1 MPILCRSVGR
11 RGRWSKSALAWCR
24 RVVLSSRIDE
34 YGNTFWEVDGEL
46 HREGD
51 LPGVN
56 LTDDTGDRTGWA
68 TALKPGFEPIV
79 LARKPV
85 ERTVASNA
93 AAYGTGALHVDACRL
108 PTTDSLGGGSNA
120 KGRVMSTDGWTRP
133 WMADAV
139 AVAASASRSRASTA
153 RSEALG
159 RWPANVVLDDQQADI
174 LDQQAPGASR
184 FYYAAKPGTAER
196 PRVDGVS
203 HPSVKPL
210 ALMRWLIRLVTP
222 AGGVVLDPFAGSGTT
237 VEACLLESRRC
248 IAIERDLSF
257 LPLIEHRL
265 TRQADLLRTESE
277 SA

>member
-1 MPILCRSVGR
+1 MS
-11 RGRWSKSALAWCR
+11 SADAPPT
-24 RVVLSSRIDE
+24 RIDE
-34 YGNTFWEVDGEL
+34 YGNAFWEVAGEL

-139 AVAASASRSRASTA
+139 AAAASASRSRAGGSPI
-153 RSEALG
+153 G
-159 RWPANVVLDDQQADI
+159 
-174 LDQQAPGASR
+174 
-184 FYYAAKPGTAER
+184 
-196 PRVDGVS
+196 
-203 HPSVKPL
+203 SVGPL
-210 ALMRWLIRLVTP
+210 ACQCCP
-222 AGGVVLDPFAGSGTT
+222 
-237 VEACLLESRRC
+237 
-248 IAIERDLSF
+248 
-257 LPLIEHRL
+257 
-265 TRQADLLRTESE
+265 
-277 SA
+277 